1 LASDLKR
8 FILVTALASL
18 LALCFVVPVA
28 APASAEVNGPCQVT
42 VNGQDVGPLSS
53 SSTGDAIKVHKD
65 DVLTVVMTTATGFAS
80 HKIDLELA
88 GFKIALQDKPD
99 SGDKQW
105 SGTANVHDYAR
116 FGVGLYKIV
125 GEGHLSDGSV
135 CTGAVLIEVQGSGI
149 TSIVGIIA
157 TAIFIF
163 GLLVLAG
170 SSFGAMQRFGSVRR
184 RVEAWAEEQA
194 KRIASGTPVSQ
205 ADLVT
210 ALREIARPRAPIT
223 LWMLAT
229 MPLFLLTGA
238 IPAGGMIEDEGSAA
252 VSGLLSLPRIGFRP
266 GTSIAGSIGGAV
278 ATEAVVVLFQQF
290 AISPLTRSNSIIG
303 LGAGIVLA
311 IVFTTGVRVW
321 GGRHV
326 NKAIGEAEQR
336 LNAAIEQIRKEVGL
350 PPTPPQL
357 ATEMGAS
364 GMPPVAE
371 PPKPPED
378 GGLGE
383 P

>member
-1 LASDLKR
+1 VKR
-8 FILVTALASL
+8 IGSATLLTLL
-18 LALCFVVPVA
+18 LALFFTLPSA

-65 DVLTVVMTTATGFAS
+65 DVLTVVMTSSAAGFSS
-80 HKIDLELA
+80 HKIDLELL
-88 GFKIALQDKPD
+88 GFKIPLQDKPD

-105 SGTANVHDYAR
+105 SGTANVHDYAKY
-116 FGVGLYKIV
+116 GVGFYKIV
-125 GEGHLSDGSV
+125 GEGHLSDGTV
-135 CTGAVLIEVQGSGI
+135 CTGGVLIEVQGSGI

-157 TAIFIF
+157 TALFIF
-163 GLLVLAG
+163 GLLLFAG
-170 SSFGAMQRFGSVRR
+170 SAFGAMQRFGGVRR
-184 RVEAWAEEQA
+184 RVEAWAEEQS

-205 ADLVT
+205 ADLVA
-210 ALREIARPRAPIT
+210 ALSKIARPRAPIT

-238 IPAGGMIEDEGSAA
+238 IPAGGMIEDEGGAA
-252 VSGLLSLPRIGFRP
+252 LSGLLSLPRMGFRP
-266 GTSIAGSIGGAV
+266 GTSIVGSIGGAV

-303 LGAGIVLA
+303 LGAGLLLA
-311 IVFTTGVRVW
+311 VVFTTGVRIW

-336 LNAAIEQIRKEVGL
+336 LNAAIEQIRKEAGL
-350 PPTPPQL
+350 PPSPQQATRMSSAGTPPPV
-357 ATEMGAS
+357 S
-364 GMPPVAE
+364 PPPPE
-371 PPKPPED
+371 PPEA
-378 GGLGE
+378 GGVGE